1 MKNQCNSVR
10 YRIETADELLN
21 DEQGSKLPTKQ
32 EDETQE
38 KHQSID
44 RFHQSQGINSD
55 SSSHNHQSLLKVYSV
70 YTKEIMIPTITPFSL
85 TGVKE
90 KPNLDAK
97 IEVKSWIQA
106 IIRAIEEDLAR
117 RAPKCANRCCS
128 KILPIQPKA
137 FGWKKRMFLGRKE
150 WLCDL

>member
-1 MKNQCNSVR
+1 
-10 YRIETADELLN
+10 
-21 DEQGSKLPTKQ
+21 
-32 EDETQE
+32 
-38 KHQSID
+38 
-44 RFHQSQGINSD
+44 
-55 SSSHNHQSLLKVYSV
+55 
-70 YTKEIMIPTITPFSL
+70 MIPTITPFSL

-90 KPNLDAK
+90 KPNRDAK

-150 WLCDL
+150 WLCDLCCHAYDNNQFCEFCCQIYLQINLEYFGLDGKE